1 MGVTHNKLDVG
12 VGVDDVCVGVD
23 VGVAVGVGIRI
34 GERVVVC
41 TYSVKKIYN
50 AVHTRSLRLPL
61 TVEHIGVA
69 GPCPASDDNPEA
81 V

>member
-1 MGVTHNKLDVG
+1 MRLHYFHPVELIVGVTHNKLDVGVG

-41 TYSVKKIYN
+41 I
-50 AVHTRSLRLPL
+50 
-61 TVEHIGVA
+61 
-69 GPCPASDDNPEA
+69 
-81 V
+81 